1 MTLPNEPTPEFT
13 PFAKRSWTDLG
24 PRVVSALV
32 LIAVTAASLYFGGY
46 VFSAIVG
53 AVFAGCYREWDRMVT
68 LKPMTAVGGVLI
80 GLVALSG
87 LLYPAFGVLTSLI
100 AIALGCTF
108 ALVDDRKT
116 AAWRCAGLTWFVL
129 VIAAVLQIRGA
140 SQWNVPGAMDWGF
153 WGGFF
158 LGLVVWATDTGA
170 YFTGR
175 QVGGEKLA
183 PDISPS
189 KTWSGALGGLAIG
202 TLLGLVLWLIVVPS
216 SPWYVGLLLAASMSV
231 VGQVGDLTESAIKR
245 HFRVKDSGDIIPGH
259 GGLMDRLDSTT
270 FGALFLFAVGALH
283 GGTDAVARGFLGW

>member
-1 MTLPNEPTPEFT
+1 MTDKPGTEFT

-24 PRVVSALV
+24 PRVASALV
-32 LIAVTAASLYFGGY
+32 LIAVTAAGLYFGGY
-46 VFSAIVG
+46 IFSAIVG

-68 LKPMTAVGGVLI
+68 LKPMTAIGGVLVA
-80 GLVALSG
+80 LVALSG
-87 LLYPAFGVLTSLI
+87 LLYPAFGVLASLV
-100 AIALGCTF
+100 AIALGCAI
-108 ALVDDRKT
+108 ALVDNRQT
-116 AAWRCAGLTWFVL
+116 AAWRCVGLVFFSL

-140 SQWNVPGAMDWGF
+140 SLWNVPGAMDWGF

-158 LGLVVWATDTGA
+158 MGVVVWATDTGA

-202 TLLGLVLWLIVVPS
+202 TLGGLVLWLIVVPQ
-216 SPWYVGLLLAASMSV
+216 SPWYIGLLLAAATSV
-231 VGQVGDLTESAIKR
+231 VGQVGDLTESALKR
-245 HFRVKDSGDIIPGH
+245 RFRVKDSGDIIPGH

-270 FGALFLFAVGALH
+270 FGALFLFGVGALH
-283 GGTDAVARGFLGW
+283 GGTGAVAQGFLGW